1 MNSLASQNF
10 KTSIQ
15 IQIQPSLQCHLLP
28 SPPSTIFKVH
38 HKPQNPTT
46 LKFHP
51 TKASNH
57 KNITPITQQQQDDGI
72 PIEHVKTLVKF
83 KSRHNYIR
91 VLEVSR
97 RADHPL
103 SGSRLLLLDTPGNIH
118 SISFLFKSITNAYY
132 DVLATLPPILPPG
145 PLGILGFGAGSV
157 AKLILETYPHGV
169 IHGYEL
175 DPAVISVGREWFGL
189 SKVEKQYPNRL
200 FIYISN
206 ALNATVKDGYSGI
219 IVDLFSKGCLIPE
232 LQDPQTWRKLKGKL
246 KKGGRIMVNVG
257 GRCVE
262 PEDVRKDGKV
272 IMEETLEAMNKVF
285 EGEVFVL
292 NLGNSKH
299 EDSTVA
305 IAGGDGGL
313 PDLEK
318 WKVSLPKA
326 LRFYVDM
333 WNKYGG

>member
-1 MNSLASQNF
+1 MNLLAAQNF

-15 IQIQPSLQCHLLP
+15 TQPSLQCHLLLSSLP
-28 SPPSTIFKVH
+28 IIFKIH
-38 HKPQNPTT
+38 HEPQNPIA
-46 LKFHP
+46 LKSHK
-51 TKASNH
+51 TQASNH
-57 KNITPITQQQQDDGI
+57 KNITPTSQQQQQEDDDGI

-103 SGSRLLLLDTPGNIH
+103 AGSRLLLLDAPGNIH

-157 AKLILETYPHGV
+157 AKLILEIYPQGV

-175 DPAVISVGREWFGL
+175 DPSVVSVGREYFGL
-189 SKVEKQYPNRL
+189 SKIEKKYQDRL

-206 ALNATVKDGYSGI
+206 ALNASVKDGYSGL

-232 LQDPQTWRKLKGKL
+232 LQDPQTWEKLKGKL
-246 KKGGRIMVNVG
+246 KKGGKIMVNVG
-257 GRCVE
+257 GSCVE
-262 PEDVRKDGKV
+262 PEDIRKDGKL
-272 IMEETLEAMNKVF
+272 IMEETLKAMNEIFK
-285 EGEVFVL
+285 GEVYVL
-292 NLGNSKH
+292 NLGNRKQA
-299 EDSTVA
+299 DSTVA
-305 IAGGDGGL
+305 IAGGL

-318 WKVSLPKA
+318 WRMAVPKP